1 MAYTTEC
8 NTATAMLNTKLVQIL
23 AALSAKE
30 FKSFEQYV
38 NSPFFNRNKQ
48 VCELL
53 DAIKPFHP
61 NYENPK
67 FTREHV
73 FSKLFGKT
81 EKYNEAKLR
90 YVLSDLT
97 LLLEGFLSVDEYLR
111 NPNEQKYFL
120 LKSLRE
126 RNADKFF
133 TQHLE
138 DAHAMIN
145 KAGYTDSE
153 YYFYDYLFNEQSYLF
168 TSVKNNRS
176 IDSSL
181 QELID
186 NLEIFYLAKNLK
198 YYCEMINRKNI
209 LKVEY
214 RLSIF
219 EQILPYLEKRG
230 FEEIPAIH
238 IYVVILRTLADNDH
252 HENYDLLM
260 DLIAKHRSKFPPAEV
275 RDMYAFAQNYCI
287 KQINSGNADFL
298 RKLFELNKTLL
309 ATGLI
314 FESGYLSPHDFK
326 NIVTVSLRIGEFE
339 FAHDF
344 IQNQKDRLDPAIR
357 DNAHAYSMAWYH
369 FFRKEYDKTLKTLL
383 KVEFT
388 DVYYHLDAKSL
399 LLKTYYE
406 LGEEDALY
414 SLFDAFKIYLRRNK
428 LISEYQSEV
437 YSNLIAYTRR
447 LVTARHGSN
456 RVNLDDLRKEIL
468 ESKRVA
474 DLNWLLSKIDEVEA
488 KKK

>member
-1 MAYTTEC
+1 
-8 NTATAMLNTKLVQIL
+8 MLNTKLVQIL
-23 AALSAKE
+23 AALSPRE

-38 NSPFFNRNKQ
+38 ASPYFNRNKQ
-48 VCELL
+48 VGELL
-53 DAIKPFHP
+53 DIIKPFHP
-61 NYENPK
+61 TYDNTK
-67 FTREHV
+67 FTREYV
-73 FSKLFGKT
+73 FTKLFGKGQPF
-81 EKYNEAKLR
+81 NEAKLR

-97 LLLEGFLSVDEYLR
+97 LLLESFLSVDEFLQ
-111 NPNEQKYFL
+111 NPQEQKYFL
-120 LKSLRE
+120 VKSLRE
-126 RNADKFF
+126 RNMDKYFL
-133 TQHLE
+133 QHLE
-138 DAHAMIN
+138 EAHAQNN
-145 KAGYTDSE
+145 KPGLADSDF
-153 YYFYDYLFNEQSYLF
+153 YFYNYLFNEQSYLY

-176 IDSSL
+176 VDSSL

-198 YYCEMINRKNI
+198 YYCEIINRQNI
-209 LKVEY
+209 LSVNYK
-214 RLSIF
+214 LSIF
-219 EQILPYLEKRG
+219 EKIIPYLQERS
-230 FEEIPAIH
+230 FEEYPVIH
-238 IYVVILRTLADNDH
+238 IYVTILKTLTETDH
-252 HENYDLLM
+252 NEDYDKLM
-260 DLIAKHRSKFPPAEV
+260 DLVALHASKFPSNEV

-287 KQINSGNADFL
+287 KQINSGNTNFL

-326 NIVTVSLRIGEFE
+326 NIVTVALRLEEFE

-357 DNAHAYSMAWYH
+357 ENAYTFSLAWYH

-383 KVEFT
+383 RVEFT

-406 LGEEDALY
+406 LNEEDALY

-428 LISEYQSEV
+428 LISDYQREV
-437 YSNLIAYTRR
+437 YSNLIGFTRR

-456 RVNLDDLRKEIL
+456 RVNPEELKKEIQ
-468 ESKRVA
+468 ETKKVA
-474 DLNWLLSKIDEVEA
+474 DINWLLSKVEELE

>member
-1 MAYTTEC
+1 
-8 NTATAMLNTKLVQIL
+8 MLNTKLVQIL

-38 NSPFFNRNKQ
+38 NSPYFNRNKQ
-48 VCELL
+48 VSELL
-53 DAIKPFHP
+53 DAIKQFHP

-67 FTREHV
+67 FTREYV
-73 FSKLFGKT
+73 FTKLFGKG
-81 EKYNEAKLR
+81 EKFNEAKLR

-97 LLLEGFLSVDEYLR
+97 LLLEGFLSVDEYLK

-126 RNADKFF
+126 RNNDKFF
-133 TQHLE
+133 LQHLE
-138 DAHAMIN
+138 DAHALNN

-176 IDSSL
+176 IDTSL

-186 NLEIFYLAKNLK
+186 NLEVFYLAKNLK
-198 YYCEMINRKNI
+198 YYCEIINRKNI
-209 LKVEY
+209 LKVDY
-214 RLSIF
+214 KLSIF
-219 EQILPYLEKRG
+219 EEILPYIQKRG
-230 FEEIPAIH
+230 FEEYPAIH
-238 IYVVILRTLADNDH
+238 IYVVILRTLTDNEH
-252 HENYDLLM
+252 HENYDILM
-260 DLIAKHRSKFPPAEV
+260 ELIGKYRSKFPPAEV

-287 KQINSGNADFL
+287 KQINSGNTNFL

-339 FAHDF
+339 FAQDF
-344 IQNQKDRLDPAIR
+344 ILNQKDRLDPVIR
-357 DNAHAYSMAWYH
+357 ENAYAYSMAWYH

-428 LISEYQSEV
+428 QISEYQSEV
-437 YSNLIAYTRR
+437 YSNLIGFTRR

-456 RVNLDDLRKEIL
+456 RVNLDDLRKEIS

-474 DLNWLLSKIDEVEA
+474 DLNWLLSKIDELEA